1 MVEKEKNTEKKILD
15 TASEVFLKKG
25 MTGARMQEIADAA
38 GINKSLLHYYYRSKE
53 KLFTAVF
60 QQALQYFFPGI
71 VEIIRSDMHLFEK
84 VDKFVNKYIEVLLE
98 NPFVPLFVLHEIHR
112 DPENLYEQFQHV
124 GIDPALFLGQFKE
137 DMEAEDIEP
146 MDPRHFLINVL
157 SLCIFP
163 VAARP
168 MMKKVLFENDDEA
181 YRAFLEERKKE
192 VSEFV
197 KKALKK

>member
-1 MVEKEKNTEKKILD
+1 MVGREKTTEKKILD
-15 TASEVFLKKG
+15 AASDVFLKKG

-60 QQALQYFFPGI
+60 RQALQYFFPGI

-84 VDKFVNKYIEVLLE
+84 VEMIADKYIEVLLE

-112 DPENLYEQFQHV
+112 DPDKLFEQFQSV
-124 GIDPALFLGQFKE
+124 GINPVLFLEQFRK

-146 MDPRHFLINVL
+146 LDPRHFLINVL

-163 VAARP
+163 VAAGP
-168 MMKKVLFENDDEA
+168 VMKKVLFENDDEA
-181 YRAFLEERKKE
+181 YRAFLEERKKQ

-197 KKALKK
+197 KKAMKK